1 VLCAHWLGKTSSIG
15 VVFARKPGLPTANT
29 SPSIR
34 GEGWVAVDA
43 RGSASSAETSPNSI
57 EQGKAF
63 QNAQS
68 IAFDEDAR
76 PNLPYGAAA
85 LMNLDRPPFQG
96 QRNGRA
102 QTRNTAFGMLVSS
115 PGAIALKK
123 TAETIAAL
131 SRSARICKAS
141 IDCPYCA

>member
-1 VLCAHWLGKTSSIG
+1 VLCAHWLGKTSPIG
-15 VVFARKPGLPTANT
+15 VVFARKPGLPTANA

-63 QNAQS
+63 QDAQS

-96 QRNGRA
+96 RRNGRA
-102 QTRNTAFGMLVSS
+102 QTRNAASEHDGFRHAGFEPGCNCFEKDGRNDRCFVSQREDMQS
-115 PGAIALKK
+115 FN
-123 TAETIAAL
+123 
-131 SRSARICKAS
+131 
-141 IDCPYCA
+141 